1 MWFVWYWLQTELMVL
16 EGRSLNRGNR
26 CNQCN
31 RIEQRRVEVS
41 PLNTEEGNVQ
51 LGTTNEPP
59 LINQRIEIFLNFA
72 SAKIRPVCYNISW
85 LNLKL
90 CPMWC
95 GTYLNG
101 PSTSGPPLNN
111 KYSNTFVVLYANSYN
126 TTYHKRLGIII
137 ALIYGLI
144 KKIT

>member
-1 MWFVWYWLQTELMVL
+1 
-16 EGRSLNRGNR
+16 
-26 CNQCN
+26 
-31 RIEQRRVEVS
+31 
-41 PLNTEEGNVQ
+41 
-51 LGTTNEPP
+51 
-59 LINQRIEIFLNFA
+59 
-72 SAKIRPVCYNISW
+72 
-85 LNLKL
+85 
-90 CPMWC
+90 MWC

-144 KKIT
+144 KKSLNIIVFLLEITLV